1 MLILWDVDDVL
12 NQLMGE
18 WLHFWHQK
26 QQGKKNT
33 NEFAEITQNPPH
45 QILGI
50 SIAEYLESLDEF
62 RNSNSGR
69 NLSPNPKVLNWFE
82 EFGDKY
88 VHFALTARPK
98 ETMPVQAAWVY
109 DHFGRWIHSV
119 VSVNPSRPGSEC
131 PVHRVFSNKASFIQW
146 LDRPTVL
153 IDDSEENIRTAKEH
167 CQTVLLFPQP
177 WNSSNQTP
185 EEVLLELNQVLQE

>member
-12 NQLMGE
+12 NQLMDE
-18 WLHFWHQK
+18 WLSFW
-26 QQGKKNT
+26 KNSQPHET
-33 NEFAEITQNPPH
+33 PATQISQITKNPPN

-50 SIAEYLESLDEF
+50 SIEEYLASLDEF
-62 RNSNSGR
+62 RNSDLGR
-69 NLSPNPKVLNWFE
+69 NLSPNPKVLHWFE

-98 ETMPVQAAWVY
+98 ETMPTQAAWIY
-109 DHFGRWIHSV
+109 EHFGKWIHSV
-119 VSVNPSRPGSEC
+119 VSVNPSRPGLEC
-131 PVHRVFSNKASFIQW
+131 SGHRVFSNKASFVQW
-146 LDRPTVL
+146 LDKPTVL

-177 WNSSNQTP
+177 WNSSNQTA
-185 EEVLLELNQVLQE
+185 EELLLKLNQVPQE

>member
-18 WLHFWHQK
+18 WLYFWHQK
-26 QQGKKNT
+26 QQGKTNT

-62 RNSNSGR
+62 RNSNFGR

-82 EFGDKY
+82 EFGDEY

-98 ETMPVQAAWVY
+98 DTMPTQAAWVY
-109 DHFGRWIHSV
+109 EHFGRWIHSV
-119 VSVNPSRPGSEC
+119 VSVNPSRPGPEC
-131 PVHRVFSNKASFIQW
+131 PVHRVFSNKASFVQW
-146 LDRPTVL
+146 LDKPMVL

-177 WNSSNQTP
+177 WNSSNQTA